1 MKELISVILAVIV
14 SAVSLISCGVGNE
27 PKKALNSESGAKHL
41 ISDDE
46 NDDKNSDKNERKTD
60 IPKGETTV
68 IVFKTEND
76 NPTADEME
84 DIKNVLL
91 NRLDSLG
98 YYNSEIAVSGANKI
112 EVCVPYL
119 KDAKEVAETLGQA
132 AKLKFSDESGNTI
145 LDGESIKSAEADKK
159 EVNGT
164 EQYSVT
170 LELTKQGRKK
180 FAKATAQNIG
190 KPIYI
195 ILDDCVLAAPTVQS
209 EIDSDSCTIT
219 GDFTEDE
226 AKSLAA
232 NIKSGQLPFSL
243 TVEEIYKK

>member
-1 MKELISVILAVIV
+1 MENLISVILAVIV

-27 PKKALNSESGAKHL
+27 PQKALNSESGAKHL
-41 ISDDE
+41 ISDDG
-46 NDDKNSDKNERKTD
+46 NDDKNSDKNKRKAD

-68 IVFKTEND
+68 IVFKAGKDNQTSEN
-76 NPTADEME
+76 ME
-84 DIKNVLL
+84 DIKKVLL
-91 NRLDSLG
+91 NRLDGLG
-98 YYNSEIAVSGANKI
+98 YYDSEITVSEMNKI

-119 KDAKEVAETLGQA
+119 KDAEEVAETLGQA

-145 LDGESIKSAEADKK
+145 LDGESIKSAEADKE

-164 EQYSVT
+164 AQYSVT
-170 LELTKQGRKK
+170 IEFTKQGRKK

-195 ILDDCVLAAPTVQS
+195 MLDDCVITAPTVQS

-219 GDFTEDE
+219 GDFTEDG